1 MSETLGGTHAVSDTS
16 AASTSR
22 TRGLGRCDPQQFS
35 KDKEKGEKSNN
46 KTGKQN
52 AFTGSG
58 KSEGAQG
65 V

>member
-1 MSETLGGTHAVSDTS
+1 MSDTS

-52 AFTGSG
+52 AFTGIG